1 MNLLMVL
8 LCDASINFFHSLF
21 FKTDISTRVSKT
33 VTTKTSKRRSKN
45 SVEGDSPSDAEGEL
59 GPSGQDKSEVSEN
72 PEVPNEPSSSLRR
85 MPRPGSA
92 RPAPPRVKRQESVE
106 VLTTDRWGPRHRAG
120 LGGARAERWGREG
133 SRWCWEDLLS
143 RKRQTRL
150 GPDLRPHASLTFQM
164 GERGKHMY
172 SCMCN

>member
-1 MNLLMVL
+1 MGAWKLVL
-8 LCDASINFFHSLF
+8 TLTCVFFWSPL
-21 FKTDISTRVSKT
+21 KC
-33 VTTKTSKRRSKN
+33 TS
-45 SVEGDSPSDAEGEL
+45 VLSPCFGFPIFEF
-59 GPSGQDKSEVSEN
+59 
-72 PEVPNEPSSSLRR
+72 RR

-164 GERGKHMY
+164 GERGKHVY
-172 SCMCN
+172 SCMYN